1 LAQIYASGE
10 HGRLIAGP
18 FSLQAYFSRAYRQAA
33 AEHNLFMYQSTLR
46 GPCRILGIGLHS
58 GQHTGIT
65 LLPAPVNSGIVFRV
79 REGDRQVD
87 IPARSEYVVGT
98 TLNTTLGRDE
108 QQVCTV
114 EHLLAALAGLEI
126 DNAIIVT
133 DGHEIPA
140 MDGSAQP
147 FVTRIMEV
155 GRKIQPTLRQY
166 LRILEPVYVQNGDRF
181 AGLYPAVASSFV
193 FSIDF
198 NHPAIQTQTFRVRL
212 TPQTFV
218 SELARARTF
227 GFIEDLETLK
237 ERGLARGA
245 GLENAVGLSRE
256 GQVLNGEG
264 LRYPDEF
271 VRHKIVDAIGDLSL
285 AGHPIL
291 GEYRGIKSGH
301 MMNSRLLVALAERTQ
316 SWELVTGSEEAA
328 EAV

>member
-1 LAQIYASGE
+1 MHQSTGHHSG
-10 HGRLIAGP
+10 HQGTGYQ
-18 FSLQAYFSRAYRQAA
+18 ST
-33 AEHNLFMYQSTLR
+33 MYQSTLR
-46 GPCRILGIGLHS
+46 GPCRILGVGLHS
-58 GQHTGIT
+58 GQRTGIT

-98 TLNTTLGRDE
+98 TLSTTLGRDE

-114 EHLLAALAGLEI
+114 EHLLASLAGLEI

-155 GRKIQPTLRQY
+155 GRKVQPTLRRY
-166 LRILEPVYVQNGDRF
+166 LRILEPVYVQDGDRF
-181 AGLYPAVASSFV
+181 AGLYPAVTPTFI

-198 NHPAIQTQTFRVRL
+198 DHPAIQTQTFKVSL

-227 GFIEDLETLK
+227 GFIEDLEALQ

-245 GLENAVGLSRE
+245 GVENAVGLSRE
-256 GQVLNGEG
+256 GQVLNSEG

-271 VRHKIVDAIGDLSL
+271 VRHKILDAIGDLSL
-285 AGHPIL
+285 AGAPIL
-291 GEYRGIKSGH
+291 GEYRGVKSGH
-301 MMNSRLLVALAERTQ
+301 QMNSKLLSALGERPEC
-316 SWELVTGSEEAA
+316 WDFITGTEQEAQ
-328 EAV
+328 AV

>member
-1 LAQIYASGE
+1 
-10 HGRLIAGP
+10 
-18 FSLQAYFSRAYRQAA
+18 
-33 AEHNLFMYQSTLR
+33 MYQSTLR
-46 GPCRILGIGLHS
+46 APCRIQGVGLHS
-58 GQHTGIT
+58 GRRTGIT
-65 LLPAPVNSGIVFRV
+65 LLPAPADAGIVFRV

-98 TLNTTLGRDE
+98 TLNTTLGRDD

-114 EHLLAALAGLEI
+114 EHLLAAIAGLEI
-126 DNAIIVT
+126 DNAIVVT

-155 GRKIQPTLRQY
+155 GRKVQPSLRRY
-166 LRILEPVYVQNGDRF
+166 LRILEPVFVQDGDRF
-181 AGLYPAVASSFV
+181 AGLYPSVTPTFI

-198 NHPAIQTQTFRVRL
+198 DHPAIQTQTFQVCL

-218 SELARARTF
+218 TELARARTF
-227 GFIEDLETLK
+227 GFIEDLEALQK
-237 ERGLARGA
+237 RGLARGA
-245 GLENAVGLSRE
+245 GVENAVGLSRE
-256 GQVLNGEG
+256 GKVLNSDG

-285 AGHPIL
+285 TGHPIL

-301 MMNSRLLVALAERTQ
+301 TMNSRLLASLAERPQ
-316 SWELVTGSEEAA
+316 SWDLITGTEHEAQ
-328 EAV
+328 AV